1 MPLTI
6 KIVDEYWDNDKQ
18 EFIYP
23 TKGVLT
29 LEHSLLSISKWESKW
44 HKPYMY
50 SSNKTPEEF
59 YDYIKCMSIKGE
71 PDDGLISSLSR
82 EDLNKILDYIEDP
95 MTATTVKE
103 DHSSVCGVPKTFVT
117 SELLYSYMV
126 NYRIPVEFEKWH
138 LNRLL
143 ILIKVLNEQNKEPK
157 KKSERELIRDYAKI
171 REANRKKFHIQG

>member
-6 KIVDEYWDNDKQ
+6 NITEEYWDNAKQ

-23 TKGVLT
+23 SLGTLV

-44 HKPYMY
+44 KKPYLG
-50 SSNKTPEEF
+50 SVENRTTEEAL
-59 YDYIKCMSIKGE
+59 DYVRCMSIKGE
-71 PDDGLISSLSR
+71 PDSSV
-82 EDLNKILDYIEDP
+82 LNSLTTADMEKIVDYIEDP
-95 MTATTVKE
+95 MTATTVRE
-103 DHSSVCGVPKTFVT
+103 DDSSVLGVQKNFIT

-126 NYRIPVEFEKWH
+126 NYRIPIECERWH

-157 KKSERELIRDYAKI
+157 KRSERELARDYARI
-171 REANRKKFHIQG
+171 REANRAKFHI